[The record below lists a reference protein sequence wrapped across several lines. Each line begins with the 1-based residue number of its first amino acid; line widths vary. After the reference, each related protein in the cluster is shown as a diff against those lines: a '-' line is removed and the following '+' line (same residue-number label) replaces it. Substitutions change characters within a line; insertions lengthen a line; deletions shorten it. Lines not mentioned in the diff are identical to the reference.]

1 LIHKDYYQFGKG
13 SGFEKDES
21 SFENAHSVVAI
32 GPAKI
37 SL

>member
-1 LIHKDYYQFGKG
+1 MK
-13 SGFEKDES
+13 SVRAGFEKDES